1 MGRTE
6 AVQTLVVDFNV
17 TIACLCLLLV
27 FVLEK
32 RAYWHWKRTNEFSNA
47 KNHPYSFSC

>member
-1 MGRTE
+1 MVLKVRRIKKMGRTE

-32 RAYWHWKRTNEFSNA
+32 RAY
-47 KNHPYSFSC
+47 